1 MIASPFG
8 LVGSLPQKTAFSIAA
23 IRTTASRAST
33 LVIESLGQA
42 IRSAA
47 FFVPGA
53 IGVQEGGFMA
63 VGILFGIGP
72 EVGLAVSLIKRIRE
86 VGLGVPALV
95 AWKALEGRRL
105 IGGFDGKAG
114 Q

>member
-8 LVGSLPQKTAFSIAA
+8 PVGCLPQKTAFSNAA

-63 VGILFGIGP
+63 VGILFGLGP

-95 AWKALEGRRL
+95 AWQALEGRRL
-105 IGGFDGKAG
+105 IGGFGGKAG
-114 Q
+114 R